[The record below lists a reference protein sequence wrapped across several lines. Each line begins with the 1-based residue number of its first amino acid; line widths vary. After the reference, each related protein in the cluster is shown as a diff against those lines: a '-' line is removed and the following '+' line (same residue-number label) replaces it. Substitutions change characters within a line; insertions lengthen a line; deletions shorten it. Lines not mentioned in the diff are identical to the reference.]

1 MYRLITGLT
10 LAITIAGS
18 AVALEER
25 QTRPSGL
32 KAQVDL
38 MKQEIPD
45 RFLCMVLR
53 IKVDYGD
60 DHRTALYVLKN
71 NVKAYWDLREGD
83 YPDDIIAKA
92 FDDHT
97 CNFSTAL
104 YVIKRDTKAANE
116 LNSLLDQI
124 QDVAQRSGSFGDL
137 RLYIVGQNL
146 SGSLGS
152 DGCF

>member
-18 AVALEER
+18 AMALEER

-38 MKQEIPD
+38 MKQEVPG
-45 RFLCMVLR
+45 RFQCMIAE
-53 IKVDYGD
+53 IKEDHGD
-60 DHRTALYVLKN
+60 SKSTALYVLKK

-92 FDDHT
+92 FDDHP

-124 QDVAQRSGSFGDL
+124 QDVAQ
-137 RLYIVGQNL
+137 
-146 SGSLGS
+146 
-152 DGCF
+152 